1 MVVFSCQTG
10 VRVSIYV
17 DVFIEIQYRFKRKL
31 CFQSMCI
38 ALMLRNVYS
47 QTNVKIDINYVIDI
61 QNMQEHNNNKEL
73 DIFVFASDIF
83 VNQGVSQSM
92 SLFETILHDQVN
104 IFENINFLDHRLPPL
119 PLQTLFIHFGLS
131 NFVC

>member
-38 ALMLRNVYS
+38 PLMLRNVIL
-47 QTNVKIDINYVIDI
+47 TNIKIDINYVTDN
-61 QNMQEHNNNKEL
+61 QNMQKHNNNKEL

-92 SLFETILHDQVN
+92 SLFETI
-104 IFENINFLDHRLPPL
+104 P
-119 PLQTLFIHFGLS
+119 S
-131 NFVC
+131 